1 MHSLAAGAIAL
12 IWLGTVVLAFGEG
25 FLVYAALE
33 GWCNSNSN
41 NSSSNKRIKAGEKTI
56 QNLSGS

>member
-41 NSSSNKRIKAGEKTI
+41 NSSSNKRIKA
-56 QNLSGS
+56 